1 MHIQFIEDIKHRI
14 GQYIFQR
21 DLKYNKRKKVI
32 YNLEDAKSI
41 GILFEATTKQDIR
54 RVKPLVDYFFG
65 LKKDVKAFGFVNDKG
80 YQECHIPKLQY
91 DFFNKKDLN
100 WYYKPQNSYV
110 KNFIKKEYDIL
121 INLSDSSC
129 IPIKYL
135 VASSIAKFKVGKHEE
150 GYDIYDLMIKL
161 DKKEDS
167 ISKLISCMY
176 VLFSK
181 FQNNFS
187 LRLRIIHLLKHIVG
201 CRAWQQ
207 FYNKHV
213 YTHLHDV
220 MLH

>member
-167 ISKLISCMY
+167 ISKLISEIAKY
-176 VLFSK
+176 L
-181 FQNNFS
+181 N
-187 LRLRIIHLLKHIVG
+187 II
-201 CRAWQQ
+201 
-207 FYNKHV
+207 NKQH
-213 YTHLHDV
+213 
-220 MLH
+220 